1 MTIWQFLPKGRKRRF
16 KIESVRLGWA
26 GLSWTVWYLQLTFLT
41 IPFILSVFLILC
53 VQRYIRPNK
62 VHMNSVEVT
71 SAPKNTLQYIAFSYS
86 SAPCLLYSI
95 SRGCADWLVFIPYRG
110 LMENFMKSCQ
120 TSSKETAKKSL
131 LSVKLKTMK
140 KTHVSTCI

>member
-1 MTIWQFLPKGRKRRF
+1 
-16 KIESVRLGWA
+16 
-26 GLSWTVWYLQLTFLT
+26 
-41 IPFILSVFLILC
+41 
-53 VQRYIRPNK
+53 
-62 VHMNSVEVT
+62 MNSVKVT

-86 SAPCLLYSI
+86 SAPRLLYSI
-95 SRGCADWLVFIPYRG
+95 SRVCADWLVFIPYRG

-140 KTHVSTCI
+140 KTKVSTCV